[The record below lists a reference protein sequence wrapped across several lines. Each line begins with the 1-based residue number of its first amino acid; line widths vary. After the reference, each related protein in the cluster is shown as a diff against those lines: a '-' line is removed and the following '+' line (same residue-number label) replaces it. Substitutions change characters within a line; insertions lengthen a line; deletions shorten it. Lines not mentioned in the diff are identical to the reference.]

1 MDILGRN
8 ADYYRMEINPQ
19 KTKVTIFN
27 ERRKN
32 RHNTVFSKV
41 GPHEIKITDQY
52 RYLGVILN
60 NNGSFKNHVIMLL
73 EKADKCTYALL
84 AKNREW
90 KGFKPRL
97 SLNLSNHLISP
108 ILSYGC
114 EVWGNYDWAEIE
126 RLHLW
131 FCKFALGVKVTP

>member
-1 MDILGRN
+1 
-8 ADYYRMEINPQ
+8 
-19 KTKVTIFN
+19 
-27 ERRKN
+27 
-32 RHNTVFSKV
+32 
-41 GPHEIKITDQY
+41 
-52 RYLGVILN
+52 
-60 NNGSFKNHVIMLL
+60 MLL
-73 EKADKCTYALL
+73 EKADKCTYALV

-97 SLNLSNHLISP
+97 SLHLFDHLISP

-131 FCKFALGVKVTP
+131 FCKFALGVKTSTPTDGIYAELGRCPLRVIGKFK